1 MDNTPRNTFGRNKNP
16 TEDSQSNSV
25 DRASKRK
32 EITWRDAENL
42 VQGEN
47 QQDRFTDVMNRV
59 TDLLKVNQTLW
70 EENNDQEEDI
80 RAKNIEIYEMKE
92 ESEDLRERI
101 ELLEMIVKND
111 ENGFAQYISRFMRP
125 KMDASNFEHTG
136 QTQSLSMDFLCEELI
151 EARKS
156 VRLLEKRNTNLELQ
170 NIENHQRMNF
180 IGNNEPSRPIVNTMT
195 HSQDIHE

>member
-1 MDNTPRNTFGRNKNP
+1 
-16 TEDSQSNSV
+16 
-25 DRASKRK
+25 
-32 EITWRDAENL
+32 
-42 VQGEN
+42 
-47 QQDRFTDVMNRV
+47 MNRV